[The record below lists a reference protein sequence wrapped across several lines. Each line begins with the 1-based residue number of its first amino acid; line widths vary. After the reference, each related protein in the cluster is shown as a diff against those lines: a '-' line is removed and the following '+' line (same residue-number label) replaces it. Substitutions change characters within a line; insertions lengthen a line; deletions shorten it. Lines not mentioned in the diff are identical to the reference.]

1 MMDKQ
6 LSEKILNY
14 KNAVASKY
22 LPVRSDQISKRVF
35 DMEKYFLSTK
45 IDGQICFIIKKKTSI
60 NLVNHNS
67 TPFER
72 QELIDELKN
81 SLKKHEGI
89 YVGEIYYHSD
99 DKRTRTYDLK
109 KEIKDPKSD
118 IRIAVFD
125 LLEHDNEQYNEND
138 WTTKKSLLKSVF
150 SAGKNAFFLNE
161 IELQNKK
168 EIEDEFKLR
177 AEDQNEEGVVVRGEN
192 GPVFKIK
199 EYLSFD
205 LVILGYVNG
214 YQNNSSL
221 LKEILVG
228 VKNGKDTF
236 LVIGIVVNGFS
247 VEDREKFSS
256 AFDKIKV
263 ESDALEISNSK
274 IPFTMIEPKYVV
286 EIESTDIMNSTS
298 SGVIKRNI
306 LRYNKKYILEKS
318 SPSVSLTTPVIIKFR
333 DDKKVND
340 NDVGINQI
348 ERVINL
354 EDDNYKEA
362 DKKPSK
368 VLKKEIYVKE
378 VKGLKMVKKFFVW
391 ETNIQSDEFPKF
403 VFYKV
408 DYSPSRAS
416 KLNRDIKVSNDKKQ
430 ILSIYKDSIESDIK
444 KGWNKF

>member
-1 MMDKQ
+1 MDNHI
-6 LSEKILNY
+6 SEKILNY

-45 IDGQICFIIKKKTSI
+45 VDGQICFIIKKNNSI

-67 TPFER
+67 TPFDR
-72 QELIDELKN
+72 KELINELSE
-81 SLKKHEGI
+81 SLKKHEGV
-89 YVGEIYYHSD
+89 YVGEIYFHSD
-99 DKRTRTYDLK
+99 NKRTRTYDLK

-125 LLEHDNEQYNEND
+125 LLEHNNEEFNEND
-138 WTTKKSLLKSVF
+138 WSNKKSLLKSIF
-150 SAGKNAFFLNE
+150 STGKNVFFLDE
-161 IELQNKK
+161 IELKNKK
-168 EIEDEFKLR
+168 EIEDEFKIR
-177 AEDQNEEGVVVRGEN
+177 ADDQNEEGVVVRGES

-214 YQNNSSL
+214 YQNNSLL

-247 VEDREKFSS
+247 VEDREKFSK

-263 ESDALEISNSK
+263 DSDALEISNSK
-274 IPFTMIEPKYVV
+274 IPFTMIEPKYIV

-306 LRYNKKYILEKS
+306 LKYDKKYVLEKS

-368 VLKKEIYVKE
+368 TLKKEIYVKE

-391 ETNIQSDEFPKF
+391 ETNVQSDEYPKY

-408 DYSPSRAS
+408 DYSPSRVN

-430 ILSIYKDSIESDIK
+430 ILNIFKDSIESDIK
-444 KGWNKF
+444 KGWNKY

>member
-45 IDGQICFIIKKKTSI
+45 IDGQICFIIKKKNSI
-60 NLVNHNS
+60 DLVNHNS
-67 TPFER
+67 TPFDR

-81 SLKKHEGI
+81 SLKKHEGS
-89 YVGEIYYHSD
+89 YVGEIYFHSD

-138 WTTKKSLLKSVF
+138 WSTKKSLLKSVF
-150 SAGKNAFFLNE
+150 SSGNNVFFLHE

-168 EIEDEFKLR
+168 EIEGEFKLR

-205 LVILGYVNG
+205 LIILGYVNG

-256 AFDKIKV
+256 AFNKIKV

-306 LRYNKKYILEKS
+306 LKYNKKYVLEKS
-318 SPSVSLTTPVIIKFR
+318 SPSVSLTTPVIIRFR

-368 VLKKEIYVKE
+368 VIKKEIYVKE

-391 ETNIQSDEFPKF
+391 ETNVQSDEYTKF

-430 ILSIYKDSIESDIK
+430 ILNIYKGSIESDIK

>member
-45 IDGQICFIIKKKTSI
+45 IDGQICFIIKRKNSI
-60 NLVNHNS
+60 DLVNHNS

-81 SLKKHEGI
+81 SLEKHEGI
-89 YVGEIYYHSD
+89 YVGEIYFHSD

-150 SAGKNAFFLNE
+150 NAGKNVFFLNE

-228 VKNGKDTF
+228 VKNGKDSF

-256 AFDKIKV
+256 AFDKIQV

-306 LRYNKKYILEKS
+306 LKYNKKYVLEKS
-318 SPSVSLTTPVIIKFR
+318 SPSVSLTTPVIIRFR

-368 VLKKEIYVKE
+368 VIKKEIYVKE

-391 ETNIQSDEFPKF
+391 ETNVQSDEYPKF

-430 ILSIYKDSIESDIK
+430 ILNIYKDSIESDIK

>member
-298 SGVIKRNI
+298 SGVIKRNT
-306 LRYNKKYILEKS
+306 LKYNKKYVLEKS
-318 SPSVSLTTPVIIKFR
+318 SPSVSLTTPVIIRFR

-368 VLKKEIYVKE
+368 VIKKEIYVKE

-391 ETNIQSDEFPKF
+391 ETNIQSDEYPKF

>member
-45 IDGQICFIIKKKTSI
+45 IDGQICFIIKRKNSI
-60 NLVNHNS
+60 DLVNHNS
-67 TPFER
+67 TTFER

-81 SLKKHEGI
+81 SLEKHEGI
-89 YVGEIYYHSD
+89 YVGEIYFHSD
-99 DKRTRTYDLK
+99 NKRTRTYDLK

-150 SAGKNAFFLNE
+150 SAGKNVFFLNE

-228 VKNGKDTF
+228 VKNGTDSF

-256 AFDKIKV
+256 AFDKIQV

-306 LRYNKKYILEKS
+306 LKYNKKYVLEKS
-318 SPSVSLTTPVIIKFR
+318 SPSVSLTTPVIIRFR

-348 ERVINL
+348 ERVINF
-354 EDDNYKEA
+354 EVDNYKEA

-391 ETNIQSDEFPKF
+391 ETNIQSDEYPKF

-408 DYSPSRAS
+408 DYSPTRAS

-430 ILSIYKDSIESDIK
+430 ILNIYNDSIESDIK

>member
-45 IDGQICFIIKKKTSI
+45 IDGQICFIIKRKNSI
-60 NLVNHNS
+60 DLVNHNS

-81 SLKKHEGI
+81 SLEKHEGI
-89 YVGEIYYHSD
+89 YVGEIYFHSD

-109 KEIKDPKSD
+109 KEIKNPKSD

-150 SAGKNAFFLNE
+150 SAGENVFFLNE
-161 IELQNKK
+161 VELQNKK

-228 VKNGKDTF
+228 VKNAKDTF

-306 LRYNKKYILEKS
+306 LKYNKKYILEKS
-318 SPSVSLTTPVIIKFR
+318 SPSVSLTTPVIIRFR

-368 VLKKEIYVKE
+368 VLKKEIYIKE

-391 ETNIQSDEFPKF
+391 ETHIQSDEYPKF
-403 VFYKV
+403 VFYKEIIHRQEQV
-408 DYSPSRAS
+408 
-416 KLNRDIKVSNDKKQ
+416 N
-430 ILSIYKDSIESDIK
+430 
-444 KGWNKF
+444 

>member
-1 MMDKQ
+1 M
-6 LSEKILNY
+6 
-14 KNAVASKY
+14 
-22 LPVRSDQISKRVF
+22 F
-35 DMEKYFLSTK
+35 
-45 IDGQICFIIKKKTSI
+45 
-60 NLVNHNS
+60 
-67 TPFER
+67 
-72 QELIDELKN
+72 
-81 SLKKHEGI
+81 
-89 YVGEIYYHSD
+89 
-99 DKRTRTYDLK
+99 
-109 KEIKDPKSD
+109 
-118 IRIAVFD
+118 
-125 LLEHDNEQYNEND
+125 
-138 WTTKKSLLKSVF
+138 
-150 SAGKNAFFLNE
+150 FFLDE
-161 IELQNKK
+161 IELKNKK
-168 EIEDEFKLR
+168 EIEDEFKIR
-177 AEDQNEEGVVVRGEN
+177 ADDQNEEGVVVRGES

-214 YQNNSSL
+214 YQNNSLL

-247 VEDREKFSS
+247 VEDREKFSK

-263 ESDALEISNSK
+263 DSDALEISNSK
-274 IPFTMIEPKYVV
+274 IPFTMIEPKYIV

-306 LRYNKKYILEKS
+306 LKYDKKYVLEKS

-340 NDVGINQI
+340 NDVGINKI

-368 VLKKEIYVKE
+368 TLKKEIYVKE

-391 ETNIQSDEFPKF
+391 ETNVQSDEYPKY

-408 DYSPSRAS
+408 DYSPSRVN

-430 ILSIYKDSIESDIK
+430 ILNIFKDSIESDIK
-444 KGWNKF
+444 KGWNKY

>member
-1 MMDKQ
+1 
-6 LSEKILNY
+6 
-14 KNAVASKY
+14 
-22 LPVRSDQISKRVF
+22 
-35 DMEKYFLSTK
+35 MEKYFLSTK
-45 IDGQICFIIKKKTSI
+45 IDGQICFIIKKKNSI
-60 NLVNHNS
+60 DLVNHNS

-72 QELIDELKN
+72 QELIDELKE

-89 YVGEIYYHSD
+89 YVGEIYFHSD

-109 KEIKDPKSD
+109 KEIRDSKSD

-125 LLEHDNEQYNEND
+125 LLEHNNEEFNEND
-138 WTTKKSLLKSVF
+138 WSNKKSLLKSVF
-150 SAGKNAFFLNE
+150 STGKNVFFLDE

-247 VEDREKFSS
+247 VEDREKFSK

-274 IPFTMIEPKYVV
+274 IPFTMIEPKYIV

-298 SGVIKRNI
+298 SGVIKRNV
-306 LRYNKKYILEKS
+306 LRYDKKYVLEKS
-318 SPSVSLTTPVIIKFR
+318 SPSVSLTTPVIIRFR

-340 NDVGINQI
+340 DDIGVNQI

-354 EDDNYKEA
+354 EDDNYKEV

-368 VLKKEIYVKE
+368 TLKKEIYVKE
-378 VKGLKMVKKFFVW
+378 VKGIKMVKKFFVW
-391 ETNIQSDEFPKF
+391 ETNVQSDEYSKY

-408 DYSPSRAS
+408 DYSPSRVS

-430 ILSIYKDSIESDIK
+430 ILNIFNDSIESDIK
-444 KGWNKF
+444 KGWEKINLH

>member
-45 IDGQICFIIKKKTSI
+45 IDGQICFIVKKKNSI
-60 NLVNHNS
+60 DLVNHNS

-89 YVGEIYYHSD
+89 YVGEIYFHSD

-150 SAGKNAFFLNE
+150 NAGKNVFFLNE

-228 VKNGKDTF
+228 VKNGKDSF

-256 AFDKIKV
+256 AFDKIQV

-306 LRYNKKYILEKS
+306 LKYNKKYVLEKS
-318 SPSVSLTTPVIIKFR
+318 SPSVSLTTPVIIRFR

-368 VLKKEIYVKE
+368 VIKKEIYVKE

-391 ETNIQSDEFPKF
+391 ETNVQSDEYPKF

-430 ILSIYKDSIESDIK
+430 ILNIYKGSIESDIK
-444 KGWNKF
+444 KGWNTL

>member
-1 MMDKQ
+1 
-6 LSEKILNY
+6 
-14 KNAVASKY
+14 
-22 LPVRSDQISKRVF
+22 
-35 DMEKYFLSTK
+35 MEKYFLSTK
-45 IDGQICFIIKKKTSI
+45 IDGQICFIIKRKNSI
-60 NLVNHNS
+60 DLVNHNS
-67 TPFER
+67 TTFER

-81 SLKKHEGI
+81 SLEKHEGI
-89 YVGEIYYHSD
+89 YVGEIYFHSD
-99 DKRTRTYDLK
+99 NKRTRTYDLK

-150 SAGKNAFFLNE
+150 SAGKNVFFLNE

-228 VKNGKDTF
+228 VKNGTDSF

-256 AFDKIKV
+256 AFDKIQV

-306 LRYNKKYILEKS
+306 LKYNKKYVLEKS
-318 SPSVSLTTPVIIKFR
+318 SPSVSLTTPVIIRFR

-348 ERVINL
+348 ERVINF
-354 EDDNYKEA
+354 EVDNYKEA

-391 ETNIQSDEFPKF
+391 ETNIQSDEYPKF

-408 DYSPSRAS
+408 DYSPTRAS

-430 ILSIYKDSIESDIK
+430 ILNIYNDSIESDIK

>member
-60 NLVNHNS
+60 DLVNHNS

-430 ILSIYKDSIESDIK
+430 ILNIYKDSIESDIK